1 MRQAADSSTDAE
13 FKITSPSKLSHIV
26 LKTSNFDEMLEWY
39 MTVLNARIIHSNG
52 RLAFLTYDDEN
63 HRLALVRIDDLEPRP
78 RFAAGLDHV
87 AFTYSDLGDLLANYR
102 KLKELGIEPRW
113 PVNHGMTTSFY
124 YQDPDGNRIELQF
137 ENYPS
142 EREVMD
148 YIEGPDFA
156 QNPLGGSF
164 DPQELIEK
172 FEAGEPIYDLV
183 RTNIKQDGM
192 GPIEILKEMDLY
204 RD

>member
-1 MRQAADSSTDAE
+1 MCQEPASTSANE
-13 FKITSPSKLSHIV
+13 VKITSPSKLSHFV
-26 LKTSNFDEMLEWY
+26 LKTSRFDEMLRWY
-39 MTVLNARIIHSNG
+39 TTVLNARVIHSDD
-52 RLAFLTYDDEN
+52 RLAFLAYDQEN

-78 RFAAGLDHV
+78 KYAAGLDHI
-87 AFTYSDLGDLLANYR
+87 AFTYNDLGALLANYA
-102 KLKELGIEPRW
+102 KLKGLGIEPRW

-124 YQDPDGNRIELQF
+124 YQDPDGNKIELQF

-148 YIEGPDFA
+148 YIEGPVFA
-156 QNPLGGSF
+156 KNPLGGSF
-164 DPQELIEK
+164 DPQELIAK

-183 RTNIKQDGM
+183 RNNISENGM
-192 GPIEILKEMDLY
+192 TPVEILRDMDLY